1 MLRSPHQVVIGT
13 NDIEAQAR
21 WWEAL
26 GFTRR
31 LVDPLPAE
39 AAHSLYGLIG
49 VTEQLEVFVPGA
61 ASGSIRLVHTPHEQ
75 PMIGPWDRGPHAIDL
90 YTSDI
95 GRSLDV
101 SSAAGARIGGRLSY
115 AYGALSMEEGK
126 TVGPDN
132 TVLVFVNI
140 SKRRPSLL
148 DSSPT
153 RLHSE
158 VHSVVNI
165 VADVDEAGALWTGAA
180 GLQKLA
186 DAVIDTPGLADLMD
200 LPKPVAARMGLYCD
214 RAVAPIRL
222 ELLSF
227 VGLDAADE
235 GADIATWPLR
245 PGLPQCVWA
254 VPSVAEA
261 AVALA
266 AGGATVAAAVDTPAG
281 PACSGLAPGGI
292 RFELVTAP

>member
-49 VTEQLEVFVPGA
+49 VAEQLDLFVPGA

-101 SSAAGARIGGRLSY
+101 SSA
-115 AYGALSMEEGK
+115 
-126 TVGPDN
+126 
-132 TVLVFVNI
+132 
-140 SKRRPSLL
+140 
-148 DSSPT
+148 
-153 RLHSE
+153 
-158 VHSVVNI
+158 
-165 VADVDEAGALWTGAA
+165 
-180 GLQKLA
+180 
-186 DAVIDTPGLADLMD
+186 
-200 LPKPVAARMGLYCD
+200 D
-214 RAVAPIRL
+214 R
-222 ELLSF
+222 
-227 VGLDAADE
+227 
-235 GADIATWPLR
+235 
-245 PGLPQCVWA
+245 
-254 VPSVAEA
+254 
-261 AVALA
+261 
-266 AGGATVAAAVDTPAG
+266 
-281 PACSGLAPGGI
+281 
-292 RFELVTAP
+292 